1 METLDLALLVGG
13 LLAVMTGRVADTT
26 DLEVGRGILG
36 MSRLA
41 SSAGGEE

>member
-13 LLAVMTGRVADTT
+13 LLTVMTGRVADIT
-26 DLEVGRGILG
+26 DVELGRGILG
-36 MSRLA
+36 ISRLA